1 MRLDKYLSHTL
12 NFSRSEARQAIKK
25 GLVLV
30 NQEVIFKSDFQIDE
44 QHDLVSFLE
53 EELEYREFVYLML
66 NKPKDYLSSTKDD
79 RRATV
84 LDLIKG
90 YENFDLVI
98 AGRLD
103 IDSEG
108 LIILTND
115 GSFVHKLTSPNYKCP
130 KTYQVV
136 VEGVFEDEDI
146 QKFQK
151 GVKITDRY
159 NQVYITK
166 PASLKILSPS
176 EALITIIEG
185 KFHQVKKMCLSIGKE
200 VRKLKRIKIG
210 TLELDPTL
218 KPGEFRELTDE
229 EVASL
234 KK

>member
-12 NFSRSEARQAIKK
+12 SFSRSEARQAIKK

-44 QHDLVSFLE
+44 QNDLVSFLE

-146 QKFQK
+146 QKFQN

>member
-44 QHDLVSFLE
+44 QNDLVSFLE

-103 IDSEG
+103 FDSEG

-146 QKFQK
+146 QKFQN

>member
-103 IDSEG
+103 FDSEG

-146 QKFQK
+146 RKFQK